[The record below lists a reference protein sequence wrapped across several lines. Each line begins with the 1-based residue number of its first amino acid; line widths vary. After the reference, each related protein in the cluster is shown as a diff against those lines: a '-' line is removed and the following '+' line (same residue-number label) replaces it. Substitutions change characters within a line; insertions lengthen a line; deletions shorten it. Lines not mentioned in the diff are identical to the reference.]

1 MKGSRRSGPS
11 GPARAGSG
19 RALPLARARPLL
31 VRFLALPFPFFRW
44 QRVNLPNQL
53 TLLRMIGL
61 PFFITLFLSDNLTA
75 QWASLV
81 LFGLLAFT
89 DWLDGYLARKTGQVT
104 NFGKIMDPLA
114 DKLLMLTAMI
124 CFVQIGLVPGWMIVV
139 IWWRELAVTGLRT
152 LVATRRTILAADSW
166 GKAKTVLQV
175 AAVISGLILYL
186 LQNTLNTSMPDWRLR
201 LEAQGVGAEWVAR
214 FLDTNAIPYWL
225 MFAATI
231 LSLWSG
237 IRYFSQNWEAVCL
250 ELENAERAER

>member
-1 MKGSRRSGPS
+1 MKKAAGKLKGAAQRPGSKPGT
-11 GPARAGSG
+11 AKRA
-19 RALPLARARPLL
+19 PLL
-31 VRFLALPFPFFRW
+31 RRFFALPFPFFRW

-53 TLLRMIGL
+53 TLLRMGGL
-61 PFFITLFLSDNLTA
+61 PFFITLFLSDNLVA
-75 QWASLV
+75 QWVSLA

-124 CFVQIGLVPGWMIVV
+124 CFVQIGLVPGWMIVI

-152 LVATRRTILAADSW
+152 LAATRQSVLAADNW
-166 GKAKTVLQV
+166 GKAKTVAQV
-175 AAVISGLILYL
+175 AAVVSGMLVYL
-186 LQNTLNTSMPDWRLR
+186 LQNTLNSAMGDWRVR
-201 LEAQGVGAEWVAR
+201 LEAQGLAGEWVAR
-214 FLDTNAIPYWL
+214 VLDTNAIPYWL
-225 MFAATI
+225 MFTATV

-237 IRYFSQNWEAVCL
+237 IRYFRENWEAVCL